1 MAVEGIGPIPTV
13 IALVYGANLECAGL
27 EVPMEM
33 TSYEPGVPS
42 WVDLGTP
49 DLEKAASFYSDLF
62 GWECPVGPE
71 EAGGYRV
78 CHIGGKAV
86 AGLGPAMSPGPPVWS
101 SYVNV
106 ESADDVAAGVTANG
120 GQVFVAPMD
129 VMTAG
134 RMAVFADP
142 MGAAFGVWQA
152 GDHKGAELVNEPG
165 TFSWSELVTT
175 DVPASKAFY
184 GAVFGWGADTHGDG
198 PGAYTEW
205 QVNGRSIGG
214 MMEKPPQMPAEV
226 PPHWAVYFNVSD
238 TDAAVA
244 RVAELGGA
252 VIMPPMDIEPG
263 RFAVVADPTG
273 AMFNVIAI
281 KPEVGG

>member
-1 MAVEGIGPIPTV
+1 
-13 IALVYGANLECAGL
+13 
-27 EVPMEM
+27 MEM

-49 DLEKAASFYSDLF
+49 DLDRAAAFYSALF
-62 GWECPVGPE
+62 GWECPEGPE
-71 EAGGYRV
+71 EFGGYRV
-78 CHIGGKAV
+78 CTIGGKSV
-86 AGLGPAMSPGPPVWS
+86 AGLGPAMNPGPPVWS

-106 ESADDVAAGVTANG
+106 ESADATSAKVTANG
-120 GQVFVAPMD
+120 GQVLVPPMD

-134 RMAVFADP
+134 RMAVFVDP
-142 MGAAFGVWQA
+142 IGAAFSVWQP

-184 GAVFGWGADTHGDG
+184 GAVFDWGADTHGDG
-198 PGAYTEW
+198 AGAYTEW
-205 QVNGRSIGG
+205 QVNGRSVGG

-226 PPHWAVYFNVSD
+226 PPNWAVYFNVTD
-238 TDAAVA
+238 TDDAVA
-244 RVAELGGA
+244 RVAALGGA

-273 AMFNVIAI
+273 AVFNVIAI
-281 KPEVGG
+281 KPE